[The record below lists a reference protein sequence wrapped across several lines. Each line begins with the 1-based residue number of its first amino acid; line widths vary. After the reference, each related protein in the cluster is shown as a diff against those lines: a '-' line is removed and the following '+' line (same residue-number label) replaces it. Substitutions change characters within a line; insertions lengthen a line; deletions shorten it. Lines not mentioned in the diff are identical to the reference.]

1 MVYNKEEDLHKVLEG
16 ELDGFIFLGN
26 AIADGTELDND
37 LLDKIFEGMEKKEAS
52 KDEIKGKKKKVKK
65 VSLTN

>member
-52 KDEIKGKKKKVKK
+52 KDEIMERKRRSRK
-65 VSLTN
+65 